1 MPEEINSYSEFAEFY
16 DAMTDPAEKLSD
28 FIPAY
33 LKRKRLRLKKAA
45 DIGCGTGKF
54 SLALAR
60 LGFKVTGIDASAGML
75 EIAAKKAEAE
85 KLAIKFAQADMRSF
99 SMPEKQELIV
109 CGDAINSILAE
120 KDLESVFRNVFANLG
135 KNGAFIFDANT
146 LKDYSGRENWTG
158 YGGHINENVSFIWE
172 DYVFG
177 DRCEIELVLFR
188 KQPNGLYR
196 KEKKVLVENGYP
208 IKTIKFLLEKAG
220 FSKIEILTEKM
231 KKASEKDT
239 RVYFTARK

>member
-16 DAMTDPAEKLSD
+16 DTMTDPAEKLSD

-33 LKRKRLRLKKAA
+33 LKRTRLKPRKAA

-60 LGFKVTGIDASAGML
+60 LGFQVTGIDASPGML
-75 EIAAKKAEAE
+75 EIARKKAAAE

-99 SMPEKQELIV
+99 SLPEKQELIV
-109 CGDAINSILAE
+109 CGDAINSILTE
-120 KDLESVFRNVFANLG
+120 NGLESVFRNVFSNLE

-146 LKDYSGRENWTG
+146 LKDYSDRENWTG

-172 DYVFG
+172 DYVSG
-177 DRCEIELVLFR
+177 GGCEMELVFFR
-188 KQPNGLYR
+188 KRPDGLYR
-196 KEKKVLVENGYP
+196 KERKVLAERGYSL
-208 IKTIKFLLEKAG
+208 KTMKSLLEKAG
-220 FSKIEILTEKM
+220 FSKIEILTQKM

-239 RVYFTARK
+239 RVYFTAGK